1 MQFGE
6 AYEDATVREVVEAW
20 EAVNVLS
27 DVFLDVVRGT
37 RGILGRD
44 NSRHESAAFAECVK
58 TLARAAS
65 ARDDARGLGHG
76 HRHLW
81 AMYAVSRE
89 ARLRC
94 FRGPSTK

>member
-37 RGILGRD
+37 GGILGRD
-44 NSRHESAAFAECVK
+44 
-58 TLARAAS
+58 
-65 ARDDARGLGHG
+65 D
-76 HRHLW
+76 
-81 AMYAVSRE
+81 
-89 ARLRC
+89 
-94 FRGPSTK
+94 